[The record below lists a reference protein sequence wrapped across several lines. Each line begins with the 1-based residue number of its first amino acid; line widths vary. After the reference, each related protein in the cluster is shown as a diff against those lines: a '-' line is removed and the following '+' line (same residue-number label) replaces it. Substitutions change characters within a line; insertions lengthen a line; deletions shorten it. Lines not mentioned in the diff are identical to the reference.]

1 MTTLISVGTVQIDMG
16 NPSIVLFPPVPAV
29 QNRAYIFFLTK
40 TSPSNL
46 LEFGYV
52 LILPGLVF
60 DSTSAELGNYRL
72 KYFDKGFSYSFPV
85 SVPQGIDP
93 PGFVIIGLKPIR
105 FFSNTIP
112 QPKILDF
119 ELQVLDTAQTV
130 GYG

>member
-1 MTTLISVGTVQIDMG
+1 MSSSDV
-16 NPSIVLFPPVPAV
+16 VLFPPVPAIE
-29 QNRAYIFFLTK
+29 NTGYIFFLTK

-52 LILPGLVF
+52 LVLPGLVF
-60 DSTSAELGNYRL
+60 DSVAAELGNYRL

-85 SVPQGIDP
+85 SVPRGIDP
-93 PGFVIIGLKPIR
+93 PGSVVIGLKPIR

-119 ELQVLDTAQTV
+119 QLQVLGTAQTV